1 MENNLSK
8 IAILGGSFNPVHF
21 EHINLAKQAI
31 RELNLDKLI
40 VMPTFIPPHKSTLPA
55 PAEDRLEMLRLAF
68 NGIDKVE
75 ISDFE
80 IQNQGKSYTY
90 ITVEHFKKE
99 LNCEL
104 YFICGAD
111 MLVDFKTWKNPDR
124 ILKACKLA
132 VFHRMGQTV
141 DYEKEQK
148 YLKENYGA
156 EFVKL
161 SYVGGSDSSTKIRV
175 YNSLGLSLSGLTDEK
190 VESYINENSL
200 YQGDAIENFIKSN
213 LPEKRLKHT
222 ADVTI
227 KALSKAKEL
236 GLDSEKVRLA
246 CILHDVAKYV
256 EPKSVKGFEPEENI
270 PGPVVHAFLGAYIAE
285 NILKISD
292 SEIIDAIRYH
302 TSGKEN
308 MSLLSKLVFVAD
320 MIEDGRNYQGVDELR
335 ELFKGDFETCFIE
348 CLKEEFIHLQNKK
361 TDIYIETE
369 KAYNYYIKG
378 NN

>member
-1 MENNLSK
+1 MKK

-21 EHINLAKQAI
+21 EHVNLAKQAI
-31 RELNLDKLI
+31 SELNLDKLI
-40 VMPTFIPPHKSTLPA
+40 VVPTFIPPHKSTLLA

-68 NGIDKVE
+68 DGIDKVE

-90 ITVEHFKKE
+90 ITVEHFKSVYDAD
-99 LNCEL
+99 L

-111 MLVDFKTWKNPDR
+111 MLIDFKTWRHPDR

-132 VFHRMGQTV
+132 VFHRTDVSV
-141 DYEKEQK
+141 DYEKERE
-148 YLKENYGA
+148 YLKENYGVG
-156 EFVKL
+156 FTKL
-161 SYVGGSDSSTKIRV
+161 SYVGGTDSSTKIRI
-175 YNSLGLSLSGLTDEK
+175 YNSLGVSLKGLTDQK
-190 VESYINENSL
+190 VIEYIQKNSL
-200 YQGDAIENFIKSN
+200 YLGDAITAFVKNN

-227 KALSKAKEL
+227 KALSKTKEL

-246 CILHDVAKYV
+246 CILHDIAKYV
-256 EPKSVKGFEPEENI
+256 EPNSIKGFNLDENM
-270 PGPVVHAFLGAYIAE
+270 PTPVVHAFLGAYIAE
-285 NILKISD
+285 NILKIND
-292 SEIIDAIRYH
+292 GEIIDAIRYH

-320 MIEDGRNYQGVDELR
+320 MIEDGRNYEGVSELR
-335 ELFKGDFETCFIE
+335 KAFEGDFENCFRK
-348 CLKEEFIHLQNKK
+348 CLEEEYIHLQNKK
-361 TDIYIETE
+361 TDIYFETE

-378 NN
+378 KN